1 LWDVRKVEA
10 GCDDWLIRWSF
21 GQNAPSQQAPTEPYV
36 VVDTHPG
43 ATALSYGAMAAANL
57 VVVPVVLGNRE
68 LDALGGML
76 AEFRTFRLLLIPNRV
91 PAYPDARQIDRLDAL
106 ASEYGVTVGP
116 PILDH
121 RWLPRRRHRTTLSS
135 VKEPGERVAAAVGQ
149 FAAVVDAIKE
159 HAV

>member
-1 LWDVRKVEA
+1 MLFPRFRWGLLRWMKDLRDGCIGQPVTARHERLWDARKVEA

-21 GQNAPSQQAPTEPYV
+21 GQNAPSQQAPTEPV
-36 VVDTHPG
+36 PHLP
-43 ATALSYGAMAAANL
+43 AAADPQSRAR
-57 VVVPVVLGNRE
+57 VPG
-68 LDALGGML
+68 
-76 AEFRTFRLLLIPNRV
+76 RV

-121 RWLPRRRHRTTLSS
+121 RWLPRRQHRTTLSS